1 MLQFYIQ
8 TRKFDSMLHSLT
20 SRQNAKYSSSSVQ
33 KGRAVHT
40 LQGERA
46 LIVRKAGA
54 GLNFAR
60 PFDCHKISKTLLF
73 RIKKTLL

>member
-8 TRKFDSMLHSLT
+8 TRKIDSMLHSLT

-33 KGRAVHT
+33 KGRVIHT
-40 LQGERA
+40 LQGKGP

-54 GLNFAR
+54 GLNFAH
-60 PFDCHKISKTLLF
+60 PFDCHKISKTLV
-73 RIKKTLL
+73 